1 MTHNGNTCSQLLL
14 GDRVVAVHDV
24 REEIH
29 ADAEVVEA
37 GLAERE
43 ELVAA
48 VLREPAGGGAG
59 EDSVSA
65 CSKVRASARKKLV
78 TAAPQSK

>member
-48 VLREPAGGGAG
+48 VLREPAGGAR
-59 EDSVSA
+59 VNLA
-65 CSKVRASARKKLV
+65 RAPIIFRARALTSARSS
-78 TAAPQSK
+78 T